1 MWPSSSVDSC
11 LEPVDAPAPR
21 PARVPA
27 AGRRP
32 GARRRAGARG
42 RYPGHR
48 SLCRPMA
55 RDRAPAGLV
64 PEAMRRRDH
73 RQLRAA
79 PRRPDQ
85 RHQCLPH
92 RRRRARG
99 CRRRGAPGTRPPRPT
114 AGALRAG
121 LAELGTAGLGRLLGA
136 GAGPGLPV
144 GPGRRT
150 RPQVPMDSLA
160 RAGNGARAV
169 RTAQGNGRIHGLR
182 PRPAAPD
189 GTAAGIARQVN
200 RGASRA
206 PDVDDPAP
214 RTPGRHL
221 HALPSAAGRHRRS
234 KQPYAVVC
242 LSQRT
247 PSRGLAPMLHR
258 FRIALIACFGTGGQ
272 PAATDRARRWQLDRG
287 PAPAE
292 LQLDADDLR

>member
-1 MWPSSSVDSC
+1 M
-11 LEPVDAPAPR
+11 PATGTR
-21 PARVPA
+21 SRTCRSRSRSTASARSPPTTGCA
-27 AGRRP
+27 AT
-32 GARRRAGARG
+32 AGSA
-42 RYPGHR
+42 
-48 SLCRPMA
+48 
-55 RDRAPAGLV
+55 
-64 PEAMRRRDH
+64 
-73 RQLRAA
+73 
-79 PRRPDQ
+79 
-85 RHQCLPH
+85 
-92 RRRRARG
+92 
-99 CRRRGAPGTRPPRPT
+99 RGAPGTRPPRPT

-169 RTAQGNGRIHGLR
+169 RTAQGNGRIPGLR
-182 PRPAAPD
+182 PRPAAPE

-221 HALPSAAGRHRRS
+221 HALPAAAGRHRRS

-258 FRIALIACFGTGGQ
+258 FRIALIVLCTLALVACNNGIVKRVSE
-272 PAATDRARRWQLDRG
+272 PAASLQQLT
-287 PAPAE
+287 
-292 LQLDADDLR
+292 LDADDLR